1 LVLDDSLNVL
11 YGRLCNGEIEMTLID
26 FVKEAG
32 KSLGLGKNETP
43 DAQTIR
49 EEVESHGLDTK
60 SIEIEVNG
68 DEVAARGEA
77 MTRELREKIIVA
89 IGNIM
94 GIARAANSTFHK
106 VKKGD
111 TLWAIASEHYGNGAK
126 FKDVFQANRPML
138 SNADAIYPGQV
149 LRIPPLAA

>member
-1 LVLDDSLNVL
+1 
-11 YGRLCNGEIEMTLID
+11 MTLID

-94 GIARAANSTFHK
+94 GIARVRDEISTKDKAANSTFHK

>member
-1 LVLDDSLNVL
+1 
-11 YGRLCNGEIEMTLID
+11 MTLID

-94 GIARAANSTFHK
+94 GIARVRDEISTKDKAANSTFHE